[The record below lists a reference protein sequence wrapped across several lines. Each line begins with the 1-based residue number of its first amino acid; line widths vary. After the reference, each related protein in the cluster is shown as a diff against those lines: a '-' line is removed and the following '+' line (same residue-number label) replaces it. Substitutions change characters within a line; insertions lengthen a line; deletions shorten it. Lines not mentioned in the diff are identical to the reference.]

1 VPGSIHLDNLTKRY
15 GSFTAVDG
23 LSLDVT
29 PGETYALLGPNG
41 AGKTTTVEILE
52 GLRTADD
59 GVIEVLG
66 LNPITD
72 RTALQ
77 RRVGVM
83 LQEGGVYQGATAR
96 EVLALFAAYYPE
108 ARTPDDLLDLVG
120 LTGQADTMH
129 RRLSGG
135 EKQRLS
141 LAMAL
146 VHRPELVFL
155 DEPTAGMDPVARR
168 ATWEIIERLQE
179 RGATILLTTHFM
191 DEAERLADRVGIIN
205 DGRMVAEGSPTELI
219 HARGDVSFISATG
232 LPVTDL
238 EGQIGIEVRE
248 VREGFYVVTT
258 DTPTPFLVAQVTA
271 WLAGHDA
278 LLTELRVGA
287 GGLEDVFLALT
298 EENHR

>member
-1 VPGSIHLDNLTKRY
+1 MHLDNLTKRY

-96 EVLALFAAYYPE
+96 EVLALFAAYYPD

-219 HARGDVSFISATG
+219 HARGDVSFVSAPG

>member
-219 HARGDVSFISATG
+219 QARGDVSFISASG